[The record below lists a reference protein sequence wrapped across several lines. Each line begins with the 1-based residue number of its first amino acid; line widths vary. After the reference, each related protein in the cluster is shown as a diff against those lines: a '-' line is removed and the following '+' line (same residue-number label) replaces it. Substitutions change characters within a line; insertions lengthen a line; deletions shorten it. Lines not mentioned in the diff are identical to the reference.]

1 LSTGGGVESIPHRY
15 GPYGGQYVPETL
27 MPALAELEQAWVQAR
42 ADTGFN
48 AELEGLLR
56 DFVGRPS
63 PLYLARRLSEAAGR
77 ELWLKREDLNHT
89 GSHKINNAIGQ
100 ALLAKRMGK
109 PRIIAE
115 TGAGQHGVATAT
127 ACALLD
133 LECVIYMG
141 TEDMRRQKP
150 NVERMGLLGATVE
163 PVEAGTR
170 TLKEACSA
178 AIRDWVT
185 NVATTHYILGTAA
198 GPAPYPALV
207 RDLQRVIGDE
217 ARAQILEREGR
228 LPQRVIACV
237 GGGSNAIGI
246 FTPFM
251 ADEVELVGVEAAGEG
266 IDTGRHGAPL
276 TVGERPGIL
285 HGAYSAVMQDA
296 DGQILEAHSISAG
309 LDYPGV
315 GPEHAWL
322 RDTGRARYEAVTDA
336 DALAALQRLARLEG
350 IIPALESSHAI
361 AWAMRNGGSAND
373 LDLVCLSGRGDKD
386 LAEVIRRIDDER
398 GVGEA
403 ADDAEDASV
412 PGGPAAA

>member
-1 LSTGGGVESIPHRY
+1 VTAGLEHRY

-27 MPALAELEQAWVQAR
+27 MPALAELEAAWLDAQRDPAFTNR
-42 ADTGFN
+42 LR
-48 AELEGLLR
+48 ELLR
-56 DFVGRPS
+56 DYVGRPT
-63 PLYLARRLSEAAGR
+63 PLYLAERLSEAAGR
-77 ELWLKREDLNHT
+77 TIYLKREDLNHT
-89 GSHKINNAIGQ
+89 GAHKINNALGQ

-109 PRIIAE
+109 PRVIAE

-133 LECVIYMG
+133 LECVVYMG

-150 NVERMGLLGATVE
+150 NVERMGLLGATVA
-163 PVEAGTR
+163 PVDAGTR

-178 AIRDWVT
+178 AIRDWVA
-185 NVATTHYILGTAA
+185 NVATTHYVLGTAA

-207 RDLQRVIGDE
+207 RDLQRVIGE
-217 ARAQILEREGR
+217 ESRAQILDKEGR

-246 FTPFM
+246 FTPFA
-251 ADEVELVGVEAAGEG
+251 ADREVELIGVEAAGEG
-266 IDTGRHGAPL
+266 LDTGRHGAPL

-296 DGQILEAHSISAG
+296 EGQILEAHSISAG

-336 DALAALQRLARLEG
+336 DALAALQRVARLEG
-350 IIPALESSHAI
+350 IIPALESSHAL
-361 AWAMRNGGSAND
+361 AWTLANGGSE

-386 LAEVIRRIDDER
+386 LAEVIARIGR
-398 GVGEA
+398 
-403 ADDAEDASV
+403 
-412 PGGPAAA
+412 